1 MALVRRCTLP
11 LLLILALA
19 YIANAAV
26 APTPTA
32 TAGPK
37 CANAFPQRPL
47 CKFVDSLT
55 SRVIPTLD
63 GTKPLTIGAYQIYQK
78 FHRDLPATKQ
88 YAYGTSQKTASY
100 PGPTI
105 VAKVGIDTT
114 VTWENHLLDNT
125 HMFTVDPT
133 LMMGYKVPTKGI
145 PIVVHRHGGSQ
156 QSYYDGHPFA
166 WFTQYGEKGPTYYN
180 NTYKY
185 INDEASTVWYH
196 DHMAGMT
203 RLNVAAGMAGL
214 YIITDPK
221 VESKYTWLPPAA
233 RTVPL
238 AIADRLFFAN
248 GSVNYPNVGIVPSV
262 HPNWIPEY
270 IGDTIMVNGVVWPY
284 LKVRRAM
291 YRFKMLGASNARFY
305 NLQFVCAQ
313 RGDYPNFVPPLKGQ
327 VLDIVSIATDGGYLN
342 KPVTSKSYL
351 LVPGSR
357 QDVLVDF
364 SNLPATCKDVIL
376 QNTAPAPYPAGV
388 TADRDTGLVMRFVI
402 TNRKRIPAA
411 KLPSTISYMPP
422 IDYKNIQKV
431 RWHSLIEKMDPK
443 TNLPIE
449 ITIDNLG
456 YSDPPTDFPKQGTN
470 ELWHIINLSA
480 DAHPLHIH
488 LVDHRPVSRRPFDVA
503 AFQAG
508 KCAFRGKKLPRC
520 WTGPRVKVDPTE
532 DGWKDTTPAYPGQV
546 LTLWLGWHDNNGKP
560 LKFDATIGPGYVY
573 HCHMVDHE
581 DNDMMRPFKV
591 IK

>member
-26 APTPTA
+26 APTA

-55 SRVIPTLD
+55 TRVIPTLD

-105 VAKVGIDTT
+105 VGKVGIDTM

-133 LMMGYKVPTKGI
+133 VMMGVKVPTKGI

-156 QSYYDGHPFA
+156 QSYYDGHPLA
-166 WFTQYGEKGPTYYN
+166 WFTQYGEKGPTFSN
-180 NTYKY
+180 STYKY
-185 INDEASTVWYH
+185 VNDEASTVWYH

-203 RLNVAAGMAGL
+203 RLNVVAGLAGL

-221 VESKYTWLPPAA
+221 VESKYTWLPPAS

-248 GSVNYPNVGIVPSV
+248 GSVNYPNVGIVPNV

-270 IGDTIMVNGVVWPY
+270 LGDTNMVNGVVWPY
-284 LKVRRAM
+284 LKVRPAM

-327 VLDIVSIATDGGYLN
+327 VLDIVVIASDGGYMP
-342 KPVTSKSYL
+342 KPVYVKSLL
-351 LVPGSR
+351 LVPGAR
-357 QDVLVDF
+357 QDVLIDF

-376 QNTAPAPYPAGV
+376 QNTAPAPFPAGV
-388 TADRDTGLVMRFVI
+388 TADRDTGLVMRFVL

-411 KLPSTISYMPP
+411 KLPSSISYLPP

-431 RWHSLIEKMDPK
+431 RWHRLIEQMDPK
-443 TNLPIE
+443 TNLPIR
-449 ITIDNLG
+449 ITVDNLG
-456 YSDPPTDFPKQGTN
+456 FMDPVTDYPKQGTN

-480 DAHPLHIH
+480 DAHPMHFH
-488 LVDHRPVSRRPFDVA
+488 LVDHRPISRRPFDVA
-503 AFQAG
+503 AFQSG
-508 KCAFRGKKLPRC
+508 KCAFRGNKLPRC
-520 WTGPRVKVDPTE
+520 WTGPRIKVNPTE

-546 LTLWLGWHDNNGKP
+546 LTLWFGWKDNNGKP
-560 LKFDATIGPGYVY
+560 LKFDASVGPGYVY
-573 HCHMVDHE
+573 HCHMLDHE